1 MAYISLTLVLWG
13 VYLAYTQNLEPSNLV
28 VGLLIGLGVSVL
40 VRPTSRIQPAQLPL
54 AIGALL
60 LYIVRLLIDIVKSGV
75 IVARYILDPKLPIT
89 PGIIAI
95 APQTAH
101 EKIIA
106 VSAHGITITPGEMV
120 VEIGDDGVMYT
131 HCLNV
136 ELSSAG
142 AEAGQTA
149 RRLLLEKVFR

>member
-1 MAYISLTLVLWG
+1 MAYISLTLVLWA
-13 VYLAYTQNLEPSNLV
+13 VYLAFTQNLEPSNLV
-28 VGLLIGLGVSVL
+28 VGLLVGFGVSVL
-40 VRPTSRIQPAQLPL
+40 VKPTSRISLAKLPL

-60 LYIVRLLIDIVKSGV
+60 LYIYRLLIDIIKSGI
-75 IVARYILDPKLPIT
+75 IVARYIIDPKLPIT
-89 PGIIAI
+89 PGIIGI
-95 APQTAH
+95 APQTEN

-136 ELSSAG
+136 PMSSAG
-142 AEAGQTA
+142 ADAGQTA
-149 RRLLLEKVFR
+149 RRLLLEKVFQ